1 MPPPRRRAKA
11 NGSTEIDQSIEME
24 IGKNIHDLKRDSAAF
39 RQPEN
44 GDDQMSANNLNR
56 LLRRMTEASTREIEN
71 LIDELHRLRKKLE
84 TDHDRIQSDVVEYA
98 ALSQGAMQ
106 LTTIIADSVKTLP
119 GAPASS
125 LVGTRRIEDGASMPT
140 SNDYAERTE
149 S

>member
-1 MPPPRRRAKA
+1 MRNAKA
-11 NGSTEIDQSIEME
+11 NRSTEIDHSIEME

-98 ALSQGAMQ
+98 ELSQGAIQ

-119 GAPASS
+119 GVP
-125 LVGTRRIEDGASMPT
+125 GIGR
-140 SNDYAERTE
+140 
-149 S
+149 

>member
-1 MPPPRRRAKA
+1 MRNTKA
-11 NGSTEIDQSIEME
+11 NRSTEIDQSIEME

-39 RQPEN
+39 RQSEN
-44 GDDQMSANNLNR
+44 GDDEMSANNLNR
-56 LLRRMTEASTREIEN
+56 LLRRMTEASTRDIEN

-125 LVGTRRIEDGASMPT
+125 LTGARRIEDGASMPT
-140 SNDYAERTE
+140 SNDYAERSE

>member
-44 GDDQMSANNLNR
+44 SDDEMSANNLGI
-56 LLRRMTEASTREIEN
+56 LLRRVTEVSTREIEN

-84 TDHDRIQSDVVEYA
+84 TDHDHIQSDIVDCAE
-98 ALSQGAMQ
+98 LSQGAIQ
-106 LTTIIADSVKTLP
+106 LTTIMADSVKTLRSAP
-119 GAPASS
+119 GIN
-125 LVGTRRIEDGASMPT
+125 R
-140 SNDYAERTE
+140 
-149 S
+149 